1 MKNITLPPVSFT
13 LLLSTAFIAN
23 AHAQDNNKQH
33 ENTWGLSIGQ
43 LLISAPVHTGSDK
56 YAFNGSPVVNGY
68 FNLSEQSTL
77 FMSESDIGL
86 NHQLSSKLN
95 IGILGNVRSEENRSK
110 TAHGNTLSNMKTL
123 SNIDT
128 AFEVGSYVSYQLTNQ
143 LEIGVNSLF
152 DVSDTHHGW
161 ITNFNASYE
170 HLVPNN
176 SIAITTLAGL
186 NYGSSS
192 YNNTYYGV
200 KSSTKSTT
208 KFELKSGFNSATL
221 GTVFSYKTS
230 KNTSL
235 IGLISVTQFTG
246 DAKDSPTLKKNTL
259 TAMGLGVV
267 YTF

>member
-23 AHAQDNNKQH
+23 AHAQDNKKQH

-43 LLISAPVHTGSDK
+43 LLISAPVFTGSDEYK
-56 YAFNGSPVVNGY
+56 FTGAPIINGY
-68 FNLSEQSTL
+68 LNLSEQSTL
-77 FMSESDIGL
+77 FMSESDIRL

-95 IGILGNVRSEENRSK
+95 IGILGHVRSSENRSK
-110 TAHGNTLSNMKTL
+110 NDHSNTF
-123 SNIDT
+123 SNIDA

-143 LEIGVNSLF
+143 LEIGVKGLF
-152 DVSDTHHGW
+152 DVSGTHSGW
-161 ITNFNASYE
+161 ITNFNASYA
-170 HLVPNN
+170 HLVPSN
-176 SIAITTLAGL
+176 SIAVTTSAGL
-186 NYGSSS
+186 NYGSSE
-192 YNNTYYGV
+192 YNDTYYGV

-208 KFELKSGFNSATL
+208 KFELKSGFNSAIL

-230 KNTSL
+230 ENISL
-235 IGLISVTQFTG
+235 IGLISVTKIIG
-246 DAKDSPTLKKNTL
+246 DAQDSPTVKKNTL

>member
-1 MKNITLPPVSFT
+1 MNNLNLIPVSFS
-13 LLLSTAFIAN
+13 LLLSTAFIAS
-23 AHAQDNNKQH
+23 AHAQENKQQQD
-33 ENTWGLSIGQ
+33 NMWGLSIGQ
-43 LLISAPVHTGSDK
+43 LLISAPVHTGSDE
-56 YAFNGSPVVNGY
+56 YEFNGSPVINGY

-86 NHQLSSKLN
+86 NHQLSSKLS

-110 TAHGNTLSNMKTL
+110 TAHSNTL

-128 AFEVGSYVSYQLTNQ
+128 AFEVGSYLSYQLTNQ

-170 HLVPNN
+170 HLVPND

-200 KSSTKSTT
+200 KSSTENTT
-208 KFELKSGFNSATL
+208 KFDLRSGFNSATL
-221 GTVFSYKTS
+221 GTVYSYKTS
-230 KNTSL
+230 ENTSL
-235 IGLISVTQFTG
+235 IGLISFTQFTG
-246 DAKDSPTLKKNTL
+246 DAKDSPTVKKNTL
-259 TAMGLGVV
+259 TTMGLGVV